1 MFIEDI
7 IDLNTLDSFLQQ
19 QKLVEI
25 SESTLAKI
33 NQNRHY
39 LEGKIQEP
47 NAVYYGIN
55 TGFGSLC
62 DIQISESEL
71 ENLQENLVLSHAC
84 GMGARIPKEIAKT
97 ILLFKIKNF
106 SKAVSGV
113 RVDVVKR
120 LMDFYNGDMITAMY
134 EMGSLGASGDLAP
147 LAHLSLPLLGKGVFY
162 DDMGVRQAAE
172 VLREKGIEPLRLKA
186 KEGLALLNGT
196 QFSLAYAAISCLE
209 AIKIFHLYNE
219 ISALSMEAFGCSI
232 SPFDSSIHE
241 ARPHKGQLMVAETI
255 YNLLKDSPMRQR
267 SYSVQDPYSFRCVP
281 QVHGASYAAFEHAR
295 QVIETEMNSATD
307 NPNIFD
313 LEDKILSGGNF
324 HAQPLALVSDYMA
337 IALAELGNISER
349 RVYQLINGDRGLPPF
364 LAPEPG
370 LHSGFM
376 IAQYTAASIVSQNKQ
391 YCSPASVDSII
402 SSKGQED
409 HVSMAANA
417 GTKCLKVVQNVKML
431 LAIEWLTACQAFEF
445 RRPLKSTPPLEML
458 YETLRNKIPF
468 MSKDRL
474 LHDDLILAQSLVEEK
489 LKAIK
494 I

>member
-1 MFIEDI
+1 MFIEVI

-120 LMDFYNGDMITAMY
+120 LMDFYNGDMIPAMY

-232 SPFDSSIHE
+232 SPFDSSIHQ

-281 QVHGASYAAFEHAR
+281 QVHGASYTALDHAR

-313 LEDKILSGGNF
+313 LEDKIISGGNF

-431 LAIEWLTACQAFEF
+431 LAIEWLTACQALEF
-445 RRPLKSTPPLEML
+445 RRPAKSTPKLEALYSML
-458 YETLRNKIPF
+458 RDRIPF
-468 MSKDRL
+468 MSQDRL
-474 LHDDLILAQSLVEEK
+474 LHDDLMIVQSMVEER
-489 LKAIK
+489 LKTIK